1 MTATAAKQHNRVYRY
16 YTATTVNRKSYEA
29 CRVGSVPMAEL
40 DALVVAQLRSLIQS
54 PEILTRIQ
62 RLMNDASIT
71 DFGFEELRKHIK
83 ILTGFGK
90 Q

>member
-16 YTATTVNRKSYEA
+16 YTATTVNRKSYDA

-62 RLMNDASIT
+62 N
-71 DFGFEELRKHIK
+71 
-83 ILTGFGK
+83 
-90 Q
+90 